1 MNTYLSSS
9 LLCAPLMVSFGYLI
23 KKTYYE
29 NMVKKELIKKDLMRK
44 ELLRYNKFEDPE
56 YNPFKDKELT
66 NTEYY
71 HNLDRVSKTNG
82 P

>member
-23 KKTYYE
+23 KKTYHE
-29 NMVKKELIKKDLMRK
+29 NMIKKDLMRT

-71 HNLDRVSKTNG
+71 HNLDKVSKTNG